1 MSVNRS
7 MLSIRSVTS
16 TGTAAMISGT
26 ADSDYP
32 VTNLTDLK
40 HIRKPFQ
47 TTGSGA
53 ISFKVTLSANA
64 TVRFLAL
71 VHHYA
76 GDPATY
82 RFRCYSDTG
91 LSSLVDDSGT
101 LTFPETDDDAFR
113 LVTPYELPSDQ
124 SVRAV
129 RVDLSDLGDIWSI
142 GGVEIAHRMA
152 WEGVTKRTLGFDNSG
167 EELQRYV
174 DGATF
179 ATRAFSPR
187 IIGTGRENQ
196 TYSDEGWTIMDL
208 QKVNGRSEPFVWV
221 RAYEDATTW
230 NRECALVR
238 LRSLAGISRKFD
250 ALVDYELSL
259 EEHLR

>member
-64 TVRFLAL
+64 SVQFLTL
-71 VHHYA
+71 LHHYA
-76 GDPATY
+76 SDPATY

-91 LSSLVDDSGT
+91 LATLVDDSGT
-101 LTFPETDDDAFR
+101 LTFPAVDDDAFR
-113 LVTPYELPSDQ
+113 ISTPYELPTLQ

-129 RVDLSDLGDIWSI
+129 RVDISDLGDIWSI
-142 GGVEIAHRMA
+142 GGIEIAQRLA
-152 WEGVTKRTLGFDNSG
+152 WEGVTKRTLGLQSS
-167 EELQRYV
+167 EELNRYV

-187 IIGTGRENQ
+187 VIGAGRENQ
-196 TYSDEGWTIMDL
+196 TYSDEGFTILDQ
-208 QKVNGRSEPFVWV
+208 QKTKGRSEPMVWV
-221 RAYEDATTW
+221 RAYEDQSTW

-238 LRSLAGISRKFD
+238 FPTLQGVSRKFD
-250 ALVDYELSL
+250 DLIDYDVAL